1 MRYALSLTAAA
12 ILALSLLACGG
23 GEDGDGADG
32 GSEADA
38 GEDERAEAIAQC
50 ESLADLP
57 DGPTAEAACCS
68 SDFFTGEDLRP
79 CTGEGFRVVTQFD
92 FEVCAYRADE
102 LVSHPDG
109 DYVLCASAP
118 CEPCE

>member
-1 MRYALSLTAAA
+1 MRNALSLAVAA
-12 ILALSLLACGG
+12 ILALSLVACGG
-23 GEDGDGADG
+23 GDDDPGADG
-32 GSEADA
+32 GADA
-38 GEDERAEAIAQC
+38 SELDEREAAIAYC

-57 DGPTAEAACCS
+57 DGPTAEASCCS
-68 SDFFTGEDLRP
+68 SDFFTGEDSRP
-79 CTGEGFRVVTQFD
+79 CTGAGFRVVTQFD
-92 FEVCAYRADE
+92 FEVCAYRAEE

>member
-1 MRYALSLTAAA
+1 MRHALSLAAVA

-23 GEDGDGADG
+23 GDDDGGADG
-32 GSEADA
+32 GADA

-79 CTGEGFRVVTQFD
+79 CVGEGFRVVTYLD
-92 FEVCAYRADE
+92 FEACSYRAE
-102 LVSHPDG
+102 EPVSHPDG